1 MKADVLVDTS
11 IWIEYFNRRD
21 SENGEALEGLLREE
35 RVAITGVVVTELLQG
50 AKQKS
55 EFDAIL
61 DSIVALPFLDATLN
75 TWIEAG
81 SLSYSL
87 RKKGLTVP
95 TTDVVLAGLA
105 IENQCHLFSLDSHF
119 DRIPGVK
126 RYPKSALEASSP
138 ST

>member
-11 IWIEYFNRRD
+11 IWIEYFNHRD
-21 SENGEALEGLLREE
+21 SENGEALEGLVREE

-50 AKQKS
+50 ARRQS

-61 DSIVALPFLDATLN
+61 DSIMAHRFLDTTLN

-81 SLSYSL
+81 RLSYCL
-87 RKKGLTVP
+87 RKKGVTVP
-95 TTDVVLAGLA
+95 TIDAIIAGLA
-105 IENQCHLFSLDSHF
+105 IERQCLIFSLDSHF
-119 DRIPGVK
+119 DRNPGVK
-126 RYPKSALEASSP
+126 RYPESAMKGSSP